1 MRKRSFV
8 VVAFAALLAV
18 GLFGLAGC
26 TGSGT
31 YQPEL
36 KSAEVAPPVIGEEGT
51 LRVGVNTENPP
62 LAGMGSGKI
71 IGIDVDIAAALADE
85 LGLKLSVV
93 DVGSDPAG
101 ALANGT
107 VDVVLGIDDSA
118 SDGDFWRSASYLPTG
133 IALFALSPDAGIPTQ
148 DSGATFAAQVSSK
161 SAWAVSNGFGESS
174 LTPTDSLKEAF
185 EALEAG
191 SVQYVAADA
200 VIGLYAAHGQGLD
213 VSIVAMLMSPTGY
226 CMGVSNENVDLQ
238 TAAGDVLARL
248 VSDGTINVIERKWL
262 GTTVALGDLTVVSD
276 LTASAADAANFSCD
290 RFDEISCMSAFLHCL
305 LCCHSDKI
313 YFAVCLRSKHY
324 NALSEFSFELVTKVS
339 QAVHVN
345 PCNTCCKKFYTFYFY
360 NLIHN
365 IAKCLFGSFAL

>member
-8 VVAFAALLAV
+8 AVAFAALLAV

-200 VIGLYAAHGQGLD
+200 VIGLYAAMARGSTCPSSPCSCRRLAIAWASRTRT
-213 VSIVAMLMSPTGY
+213 SICRRPPA
-226 CMGVSNENVDLQ
+226 
-238 TAAGDVLARL
+238 
-248 VSDGTINVIERKWL
+248 
-262 GTTVALGDLTVVSD
+262 
-276 LTASAADAANFSCD
+276 
-290 RFDEISCMSAFLHCL
+290 
-305 LCCHSDKI
+305 
-313 YFAVCLRSKHY
+313 
-324 NALSEFSFELVTKVS
+324 
-339 QAVHVN
+339 
-345 PCNTCCKKFYTFYFY
+345 TCSR
-360 NLIHN
+360 
-365 IAKCLFGSFAL
+365 AW

>member
-8 VVAFAALLAV
+8 AVAFAALLAV

-133 IALFALSPDAGIPTQ
+133 IALFALSPDAGIP
-148 DSGATFAAQVSSK
+148 DA
-161 SAWAVSNGFGESS
+161 GFRRHLRRPG
-174 LTPTDSLKEAF
+174 F
-185 EALEAG
+185 LEERLG
-191 SVQYVAADA
+191 RLQRVRRVQPHAHRQPEG
-200 VIGLYAAHGQGLD
+200 GL
-213 VSIVAMLMSPTGY
+213 
-226 CMGVSNENVDLQ
+226 
-238 TAAGDVLARL
+238 R
-248 VSDGTINVIERKWL
+248 GT
-262 GTTVALGDLTVVSD
+262 
-276 LTASAADAANFSCD
+276 
-290 RFDEISCMSAFLHCL
+290 
-305 LCCHSDKI
+305 
-313 YFAVCLRSKHY
+313 
-324 NALSEFSFELVTKVS
+324 
-339 QAVHVN
+339 
-345 PCNTCCKKFYTFYFY
+345 
-360 NLIHN
+360 
-365 IAKCLFGSFAL
+365 